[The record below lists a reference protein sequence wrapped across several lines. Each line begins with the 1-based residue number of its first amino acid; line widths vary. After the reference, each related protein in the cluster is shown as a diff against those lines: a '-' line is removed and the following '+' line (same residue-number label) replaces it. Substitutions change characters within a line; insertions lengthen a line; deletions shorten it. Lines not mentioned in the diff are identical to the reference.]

1 MEHTRAVLPVED
13 ILCELENSKRTMKNA
28 SANTSAT
35 WNFEIRIVNLRVGDF
50 VHQTQIQ
57 AQIS

>member
-1 MEHTRAVLPVED
+1 MLPVED